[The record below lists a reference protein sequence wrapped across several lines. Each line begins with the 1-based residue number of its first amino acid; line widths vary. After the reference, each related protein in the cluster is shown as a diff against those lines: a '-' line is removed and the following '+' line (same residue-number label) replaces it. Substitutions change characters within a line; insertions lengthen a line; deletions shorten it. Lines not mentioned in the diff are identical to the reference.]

1 MYCECKFNPV
11 TDIMAVEP
19 FGFVNLI
26 EAVDNGCVPS
36 FVSNT
41 EDNYNDIEDPS
52 TILGKPRD
60 VFEAYRMSD
69 YIKNNGSVPET
80 TEE

>member
-1 MYCECKFNPV
+1 MYCEVKYNPDC
-11 TDIMAVEP
+11 DIMAVEP

-26 EAVDNGCVPS
+26 EAVDNGCIPS
-36 FVSNT
+36 SISNI
-41 EDNYNDIEDPS
+41 EENYNGIEDPS

-69 YIKNNGSVPET
+69 YIKTNGTVSET
-80 TEE
+80 KEE

>member
-26 EAVDNGCVPS
+26 EAVDIGCVPS

>member
-1 MYCECKFNPV
+1 MICECKFNPV

-36 FVSNT
+36 FISNT

-69 YIKNNGSVPET
+69 YVKTNGSVTEK